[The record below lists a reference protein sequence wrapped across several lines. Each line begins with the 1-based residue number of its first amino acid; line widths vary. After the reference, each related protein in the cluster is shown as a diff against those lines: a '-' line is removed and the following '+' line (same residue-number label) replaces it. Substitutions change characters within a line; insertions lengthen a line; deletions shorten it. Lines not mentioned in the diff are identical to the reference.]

1 MSNRFPQ
8 VFGRADRS
16 GAMIRTE
23 VPVPDEGDA
32 IERNYALFGGPFGPV
47 YSFYMEHKPVSRL
60 IARVMW
66 GASIGPFY
74 AGMQVIKEVPRGGVI
89 VDAPCGAGVAF
100 RALRPE
106 QDVRYLAVDL
116 SSAMLRRARRCA
128 RKRSLPQIEFIEADA
143 RAVPVP
149 DAGADLFLS
158 YFGLHCFPDPPAA
171 VREIGR
177 CLRPGGRVL
186 GGAIV
191 CGPSQR
197 QKVLVRPGR
206 GAFGPVGTAED
217 VAQWLQDAGIH
228 HVTVD
233 REGAFVYFSGS
244 RA

>member
-1 MSNRFPQ
+1 
-8 VFGRADRS
+8 
-16 GAMIRTE
+16 MIRAE
-23 VPVPDEGDA
+23 VPVPGEGDA

-47 YSFYMEHKPVSRL
+47 YSFYMEHEPVSRL
-60 IARVMW
+60 IARVVW
-66 GASIGPFY
+66 GADIGPFY
-74 AGMQVIKEVPRGGVI
+74 TSMRVIDEVPRGGVI
-89 VDAPCGAGVAF
+89 IDAPCGAGVAF

-116 SSAMLRRARRCA
+116 SPAMLRRARSRA
-128 RKRSLPQIEFIEADA
+128 RKRGLPQIEFIEADA
-143 RAVPVP
+143 GAVPVA
-149 DAGADLFLS
+149 DAAADLFLS
-158 YFGLHCFPDPPAA
+158 YFGLHCFHDPAAA

-191 CGPSQR
+191 SGPSLR
-197 QKVLVRPGR
+197 QKVLVRPRR

-233 REGAFVYFSGS
+233 CEGAFVYFSGS